1 MAAVATGTTI
11 SFNSSIFTEVYDIS
25 LSLSRPAIPVA
36 HMGTTV
42 GQAYLPGKLYDWTME
57 VTCAY
62 TGQAFPVLAANGA
75 EAVDVTPPDSQGWS
89 GNAFITDLQIS
100 TPLEGRSEAR
110 VSLRGSATCTLK

>member
-11 SFNSSIFTEVYDIS
+11 SFNSTIFTEVYDIS
-25 LSLSRPAIPVA
+25 LSLSRPAIPVG

-42 GQAYLPGKLYDWTME
+42 GQVYLPGKLYDWTME

-62 TGQAFPVLAANGA
+62 VGQAFPVLAANVA
-75 EAVDVTPPDSQGWS
+75 EAVDVTTPDSQGWS
-89 GNAFITDLQIS
+89 GNAFITDVQIS

-110 VSLRGSATCTLK
+110 VTLRGSATCTLK